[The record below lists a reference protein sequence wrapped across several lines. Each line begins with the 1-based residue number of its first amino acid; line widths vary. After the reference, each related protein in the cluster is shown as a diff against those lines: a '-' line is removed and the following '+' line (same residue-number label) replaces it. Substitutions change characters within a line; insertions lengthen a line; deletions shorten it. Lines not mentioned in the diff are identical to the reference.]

1 MTWCT
6 HHTTRDLVHA
16 SHDCHV
22 IWCTHHTTR
31 YTILTDTFVPG
42 KLPRKR
48 KAQYQRKFPP
58 TAKRYRQTPG
68 STRPTYSRNS
78 TTNAHPANKT
88 HRVSKTRPS
97 SKRHPTSNTH
107 RTTSIHPS
115 PTKQLKRLQQKG
127 PRTGRQ
133 WLRPS
138 QSQRNS
144 EQREPLVK
152 FTRMRRRGQGP
163 KTAPHGEIKKRSA
176 GQVFRKRAK
185 AL

>member
-1 MTWCT
+1 MHASHDCHVTWCT
-6 HHTTRDLVHA
+6 HHTTH
-16 SHDCHV
+16 
-22 IWCTHHTTR
+22 
-31 YTILTDTFVPG
+31 YTILTDAFVPG

-58 TAKRYRQTPG
+58 TAKRYRQTPS

-97 SKRHPTSNTH
+97 PNTRPSSKRRPPSNTH
-107 RTTSIHPS
+107 RS

-127 PRTGRQ
+127 PRAGRQ

-138 QSQRNS
+138 QSQS

-152 FTRMRRRGQGP
+152 FTRRRGQGP
-163 KTAPHGEIKKRSA
+163 KTAPHKETKKRSA

-185 AL
+185 AS